1 MKSRDRIPLALFT
14 LRISVFVVML
24 MWTLDK
30 LIDPDHAARVYEKFY
45 QISGFEYFYFY
56 IIGIAELVLLLAFL
70 VGYKKT
76 LSYGLVLIFHGIST
90 LSSYNQY
97 LDPYTYPNLLFFA
110 AWPMLA
116 ACITLYLLRD
126 ADTLLAFGKRK
137 SN

>member
-1 MKSRDRIPLALFT
+1 MKSRDRVPLALFT
-14 LRISVFVVML
+14 LRISIFVVML

-30 LIDPDHAARVYEKFY
+30 LIDPDHAALVFEKFY
-45 QISGFEYFYFY
+45 QISGFEQVYFY
-56 IIGIAELVLLLAFL
+56 IIGIAELALLLAFL

-76 LSYGLVLIFHGIST
+76 ISYGLVFIFHAIST

-116 ACITLYLLRD
+116 ACFTLYYLREY
-126 ADTLLAFGKRK
+126 DTKLVV
-137 SN
+137 